1 MAYAA
6 MTKEEAQHS
15 IRTFYEA
22 VKIGILLMGNELKVN
37 EKIIRLMVGFI
48 TDVGNMDGI
57 VYYARPDLALGSGF
71 GTAISTQGGP
81 RVQEEL
87 KKLGKAN
94 TTEVVVTGGGNLQ
107 AKYILHA
114 VGPRFQEEDSEEK
127 LGKTML
133 NALRKA
139 EDHQMQKIVFPAMG
153 AGFYGIPLEVC
164 ARVTLEA
171 AKAFLGNN
179 STLREVV
186 FCLRDSREL
195 KVFQAYLQKMM

>member
-1 MAYAA
+1 M
-6 MTKEEAQHS
+6 MES
-15 IRTFYEA
+15 PPPIRRDLRVTLQ
-22 VKIGILLMGNELKVN
+22 VKIGILLMTNELKVN
-37 EKIIRLMVGFI
+37 EKIIRLMIGFI
-48 TDVGNMDGI
+48 TDVVDMDGI
-57 VYYARPDLALGSGF
+57 VYYARPDLVLGSGF
-71 GTAISTQGGP
+71 GTVISAQGGP
-81 RVQEEL
+81 KVQEEL

-94 TTEVVVTGGGNLQ
+94 TTDVVVTGGGNLR

-133 NALRKA
+133 NILLKA
-139 EDHQMQKIVFPAMG
+139 QEHRMQKIVFPAMG

-171 AKAFLGNN
+171 VRTFLEKAA
-179 STLREVV
+179 TLQEVV

-195 KVFQAYLQKMM
+195 KVFQAHLQKTRG